1 MMSPSQGLSDEH
13 GLLEADDEVAPSVRA
28 GEASGG
34 MHTEAIERF
43 VTSVTAGEVRFAFS
57 T

>member
-1 MMSPSQGLSDEH
+1 MSPSQGLSDEH